1 MTNRNWWDN
10 WWDCRYDRDDAQQS
24 GAVLVHLAAL
34 RVSTDELVGVKA

>member
-10 WWDCRYDRDDAQQS
+10 RWDRPYERDDPQQS